1 MPTIRLRDGDELGPG
16 AIAIYADALGIWTKM
31 TPAGEAIAT
40 MAASNVTFADDEIT
54 FSKTSHMI
62 ADPINHSDKL
72 MADGHRHGDRFLRP
86 GVPVIYM
93 YVRPADGGLENPNKD
108 VVAHNFRNGNL
119 LEPQSGLG
127 FRLYHGLHR
136 FLHGV
141 IVSADFADSHRLSET
156 VSQFN
161 LRKSV

>member
-16 AIAIYADALGIWTKM
+16 AAAIHADALCVWTKVAA
-31 TPAGEAIAT
+31 TGETIAA
-40 MAASNVTFADDEIT
+40 MAACNVTLTDHEVAFGKT
-54 FSKTSHMI
+54 FHMI
-62 ADPINHSDKL
+62 AGVIDYTDKL
-72 MADGHRHGDRFLRP
+72 MANGHRHGDRFLRP

-93 YVRPADGGLENPNKD
+93 YVGAADGCLEDANED
-108 VVAHNFRNGNL
+108 VVTRNFGNRNL
-119 LEPQSGLG
+119 LEPQSGLR
-127 FRLYHGLHR
+127 FRLYDGLHR

-141 IVSADFADSHRLSET
+141 SLSADFADSHRLSEG

>member
-1 MPTIRLRDGDELGPG
+1 
-16 AIAIYADALGIWTKM
+16 M

-54 FSKTSHMI
+54 FSKASHMI

-93 YVRPADGGLENPNKD
+93 YVRPADGRLEDADED
-108 VVAHNFRNGNL
+108 VVARNFRKGNL

-127 FRLYHGLHR
+127 FRFHDGLHR
-136 FLHGV
+136 FLHEPK
-141 IVSADFADSHRLSET
+141 LSE
-156 VSQFN
+156 
-161 LRKSV
+161 